1 MISLNND
8 IMIHIMT
15 GNDGKG
21 RVGECG
27 KPENRAHTAQ
37 KTANT
42 LDTGNARNPSG
53 RALQARW
60 RPFGAHETKRHP
72 HGEHGNPLS
81 SHWETREFRNL
92 ADSLSKISIL

>member
-15 GNDGKG
+15 ENDGKG
-21 RVGECG
+21 RAGECE
-27 KPENRAHTAQ
+27 KPDNRAHTAQ
-37 KTANT
+37 ETAKT
-42 LDTGNARNPSG
+42 LDNKNARNPSG
-53 RALQARW
+53 RALQARR
-60 RPFGAHETKRHP
+60 RPFGAHETKRHR

-92 ADSLSKISIL
+92 ANSLSKISIL